1 MQDLSRARKDAVAPR
16 FRVRQQMKAMFLRCR
31 RPKLLASRP
40 NNPRPSRDR
49 PIIVLPLLKE
59 QCMQRYSLLN
69 LARHALRANTG
80 WRPAWREPQLKAHY
94 DVVIIGGGGHGLA
107 TAYYL
112 AKEHGITNVAVL
124 EKGWIGGGNSGRN
137 TTVVRSDYMFPES
150 AAMYDLALRL
160 CEGAAR
166 DLNFNIMLS
175 QRGYMTLIHNQHQLE
190 SAQHKV
196 SWLACN
202 GVDGEIIDREEVR
215 RMVPLLN
222 MDENA
227 RNPVRGAFIQRRGGT
242 IRHDAVV
249 WGFARGA
256 SHRGVDILQNCEV
269 LGFEKS
275 GNRITTIK
283 TSRGRIA
290 CGTVGMAVAGHSSV
304 IADMAGFR
312 LPVTSHCLQAMVSEP
327 IRPVLAHMVLSPAT
341 GVYINQTQKGELVMG
356 SVLDLYHSY
365 GQRGTFATIE
375 KTITSVVE
383 MFPVFAQTRLM
394 RHWAGIVD
402 IVPDS
407 SPILGPTPVKNL
419 HINCGW
425 GTGGFKAIPVG
436 GMLLAHSLAMGKPHP
451 LAEKF
456 GLDRFRSN
464 RLVDEGAAT
473 GIAH

>member
-1 MQDLSRARKDAVAPR
+1 M
-16 FRVRQQMKAMFLRCR
+16 
-31 RPKLLASRP
+31 
-40 NNPRPSRDR
+40 
-49 PIIVLPLLKE
+49 
-59 QCMQRYSLLN
+59 MQRYSIASLVWQS
-69 LARHALRANTG
+69 LRKNAG
-80 WRPAWREPQLKAHY
+80 WQPAWREPRLKPSY

-112 AKEHGITNVAVL
+112 AKNHGITNVAVI
-124 EKGWIGGGNSGRN
+124 EKGWLGGGNTGRN
-137 TTVVRSDYMFPES
+137 TTVVRSDYLFPES
-150 AAMYDLALRL
+150 AALYDLALRL
-160 CEGAAR
+160 YEGASS

-175 QRGYMTLIHNQHQLE
+175 QRGYMTLIHNHHQLE
-190 SAQHKV
+190 SARHKV
-196 SWLACN
+196 NWMACN
-202 GVDGEIIDREEVR
+202 GVEGEIIDRDEVK

-222 MDENA
+222 TSESA
-227 RNPVRGAFIQRRGGT
+227 RNPVLGAFLQRRGGT
-242 IRHDAVV
+242 IRHDAVA
-249 WGFARGA
+249 WGYARAA
-256 SHRGVDILQNCEV
+256 SDLGVDIVQNCEV
-269 LGFEKS
+269 LGLEKAN
-275 GNRITTIK
+275 NRITAIK
-283 TSRGRIA
+283 TTSGRVA

-327 IRPVLAHMVLSPAT
+327 IRAIHAHMVLSPAT

-356 SVLDLYHSY
+356 SVLDLYNSY
-365 GQRGTFATIE
+365 GQRGTFCTIE

-407 SPILGPTPVKNL
+407 SPILGPTPIDNL

-425 GTGGFKAIPVG
+425 GTGGFKAIPAG
-436 GMLLAHSLAMGKPHP
+436 GTLLAHSLATGKPHP
-451 LAEKF
+451 LAQKF

-464 RLVDEGAAT
+464 RLVDEGAAS

>member
-1 MQDLSRARKDAVAPR
+1 MQS
-16 FRVRQQMKAMFLRCR
+16 
-31 RPKLLASRP
+31 
-40 NNPRPSRDR
+40 
-49 PIIVLPLLKE
+49 
-59 QCMQRYSLLN
+59 YSFMSLV
-69 LARHALRANTG
+69 RHALRGNTG
-80 WRPAWREPQLKAHY
+80 WRPAWRDPQLKPSY
-94 DVVIIGGGGHGLA
+94 DVVILGGGGHGLA

-112 AKEHGITNVAVL
+112 AKNHGITNVAVL

-137 TTVVRSDYMFPES
+137 TTVVRSDYMFSES

-160 CEGAAR
+160 YEGAAR

-175 QRGYMTLIHNQHQLE
+175 QRGYMTLIHSQHMLE
-190 SAQHKV
+190 AAQHKV
-196 SWLACN
+196 NWLACN
-202 GVDGEIIDREEVR
+202 GIDSEIISRERVQ

-222 MDENA
+222 MS
-227 RNPVRGAFIQRRGGT
+227 RNPVLGAFLQRRGGT

-256 SHRGVDILQNCEV
+256 SARGVDIVQNCEV

-275 GNRITTIK
+275 GNRIAAIE
-283 TSRGRIA
+283 TSRGRVA

-304 IADMAGFR
+304 LADMAGFR

-327 IRPVLAHMVLSPAT
+327 IRPVLDHMVMSPGT

-365 GQRGTFATIE
+365 AQRGTFLTIE

-394 RHWAGIVD
+394 RHWSGIVD
-402 IVPDS
+402 VVPDS
-407 SPILGPTPVKNL
+407 SPILGPTPIDNL
-419 HINCGW
+419 YINCGW
-425 GTGGFKAIPVG
+425 GTGGFKAIPAG
-436 GMLLAHSLAMGKPHP
+436 GTLLAHSLATGRPHP
-451 LAEKF
+451 LAQRF

-464 RLVDEGAAT
+464 RLVDEGAAS

>member
-1 MQDLSRARKDAVAPR
+1 MQSYS
-16 FRVRQQMKAMFLRCR
+16 FMS
-31 RPKLLASRP
+31 LAW
-40 NNPRPSRDR
+40 
-49 PIIVLPLLKE
+49 
-59 QCMQRYSLLN
+59 Q
-69 LARHALRANTG
+69 ALRGNTG
-80 WRPAWREPQLKAHY
+80 WRPAWRDAQLKPSY
-94 DVVIIGGGGHGLA
+94 DVVILGGGGHGLA

-112 AKEHGITNVAVL
+112 AKNHGVTNVAVL
-124 EKGWIGGGNSGRN
+124 EKGWIGSGNSGRN

-160 CEGAAR
+160 YEGAAR

-175 QRGYMTLIHNQHQLE
+175 QRGYMTLIHSQHMLE
-190 SAQHKV
+190 AAQHKAN
-196 SWLACN
+196 WLACN
-202 GVDGEIIDREEVR
+202 GIDSEIISRDRLR

-222 MDENA
+222 MSDSV
-227 RNPVRGAFIQRRGGT
+227 RNPILGAFLQRRGGT

-249 WGFARGA
+249 WSFARGA
-256 SHRGVDILQNCEV
+256 SARGVDIVQNCEV

-275 GNRITTIK
+275 GNRITAIK
-283 TSRGRIA
+283 TSRGRVT

-304 IADMAGFR
+304 IAEMAGFR

-327 IRPVLAHMVLSPAT
+327 IRPVLDHMVMSPGT

-365 GQRGTFATIE
+365 AQRGTFLTIE

-407 SPILGPTPVKNL
+407 SPILGPTPIDNL
-419 HINCGW
+419 HVNCGW
-425 GTGGFKAIPVG
+425 GTGGFKAIPAG
-436 GMLLAHSLAMGKPHP
+436 GTLLAHSLATGHPHP
-451 LAEKF
+451 LAQRF
-456 GLDRFRSN
+456 GLDRFRGN
-464 RLVDEGAAT
+464 RLVDEGAAA

>member
-1 MQDLSRARKDAVAPR
+1 MQAYS
-16 FRVRQQMKAMFLRCR
+16 FFS
-31 RPKLLASRP
+31 LAW
-40 NNPRPSRDR
+40 
-49 PIIVLPLLKE
+49 
-59 QCMQRYSLLN
+59 
-69 LARHALRANTG
+69 HALRGNAG
-80 WRPAWREPQLKAHY
+80 WRPAWREPQPKATY
-94 DVVIIGGGGHGLA
+94 DAVIIGGGGHGLA

-112 AKEHGITNVAVL
+112 AKNHGITNVAVL

-160 CEGAAR
+160 YEGAAR

-175 QRGYMTLIHNQHQLE
+175 QRGYMTLIHSQHALE
-190 SAQHKV
+190 AAHHKV
-196 SWLACN
+196 NWLACN
-202 GVDGEIIDREEVR
+202 GVDGEIIDRDEVQ

-222 MDENA
+222 VGEGA
-227 RNPVRGAFIQRRGGT
+227 RNPVMGAFLQRRGGT

-249 WGFARGA
+249 WGYARAA
-256 SHRGVDILQNCEV
+256 SDRGVDIVQNCEV

-275 GNRITTIK
+275 GDRITAID
-283 TSRGRIA
+283 TSLGRIG
-290 CGTVGMAVAGHSSV
+290 CGVVGMAVAGHSSV
-304 IADMAGFR
+304 LAGMAGFR
-312 LPVTSHCLQAMVSEP
+312 LPITSHCLQAMVSEP
-327 IRPVLAHMVLSPAT
+327 IRPVLHHMVMSPAT

-365 GQRGTFATIE
+365 GQRGTFCTIE

-402 IVPDS
+402 VVPDS
-407 SPILGPTPVKNL
+407 SPILGPTPIANL

-425 GTGGFKAIPVG
+425 GTGGFKAIPAG
-436 GMLLAHSLAMGKPHP
+436 GTLLAHSLATGKPHP
-451 LAEKF
+451 LAQRF

-464 RLVDEGAAT
+464 RLVDEGAAS

>member
-1 MQDLSRARKDAVAPR
+1 MQAYS
-16 FRVRQQMKAMFLRCR
+16 FFS
-31 RPKLLASRP
+31 LAW
-40 NNPRPSRDR
+40 
-49 PIIVLPLLKE
+49 
-59 QCMQRYSLLN
+59 
-69 LARHALRANTG
+69 HALRGNAG
-80 WRPAWREPQLKAHY
+80 WRPAWREPQPKATY

-112 AKEHGITNVAVL
+112 AKNHGITNVAVL

-160 CEGAAR
+160 YEGAAR

-175 QRGYMTLIHNQHQLE
+175 QRGYMTLIHSQHALE
-190 SAQHKV
+190 AAHHKV
-196 SWLACN
+196 NWLACN
-202 GVDGEIIDREEVR
+202 GVDGEIIDRDEVQ

-222 MDENA
+222 VGEGA
-227 RNPVRGAFIQRRGGT
+227 RNPVMGAFLQRRGGT

-249 WGFARGA
+249 WGYARAA
-256 SHRGVDILQNCEV
+256 SDRGVDIVQNCEV

-275 GNRITTIK
+275 GDRITAID
-283 TSRGRIA
+283 TSLGRIG
-290 CGTVGMAVAGHSSV
+290 CGVVGMAVAGHSSV
-304 IADMAGFR
+304 LAGMAGFR
-312 LPVTSHCLQAMVSEP
+312 LPITSHCLQAMVSEP
-327 IRPVLAHMVLSPAT
+327 IRPVLHHMVMSPAT

-365 GQRGTFATIE
+365 GQRGTFCTIE

-402 IVPDS
+402 VVPDS
-407 SPILGPTPVKNL
+407 SPILGPTPIANL

-425 GTGGFKAIPVG
+425 GTGGFKAIPAG
-436 GMLLAHSLAMGKPHP
+436 GTLLAHSLATGKPHP
-451 LAEKF
+451 LAQRF

-464 RLVDEGAAT
+464 RLVDEGAAS